1 MKSPKLTSEFFTHL
15 PPETTI
21 DILSRLPIRTIARSK
36 LVCRSWRDL
45 LRTREFADSHLSRS
59 SSSGLAICEYSS
71 ELRIFEFEDE
81 HNHEHRHNPVT
92 GFPCRQFATIRLP
105 TAIQGSAN
113 GLLFSRGITCQFD
126 ALHVCNPITRECIQL
141 PTPENYVNCP
151 TIVANGFGVSK
162 ITGRYKVVRVSLD
175 YDRDPYTYELVG
187 ITKSSCHVYTLGT
200 GKWRSVA
207 SVPPLGNNQ
216 YSIGA
221 FLNGSLHW
229 FVEDFKGS
237 YSISRFDLETETF
250 SSFALP
256 PLRESDVHSQIVVAL
271 GDYLCVSDNLSEDE
285 VVVWFMKEYGN
296 EKSWTKEI
304 VIRKPQFLRGF
315 GRFTSNFVCP
325 VRVFERGHVL
335 MSCYAVCL
343 FCYSKETETAEL
355 AHMFGVFDGRRGM
368 QVMLHRSSFLSL
380 KCFPMENVTSF

>member
-1 MKSPKLTSEFFTHL
+1 MKPPKLTSEFFTHL

-21 DILSRLPIRTIARSK
+21 DILSRLPIRTIVRSK
-36 LVCRSWRDL
+36 LVCKSWRDL

-59 SSSGLAICEYSS
+59 TSGLAICEYSS

-81 HNHEHRHNPVT
+81 HNHQHRHNPVT
-92 GFPCRQFATIRLP
+92 GFPCRKFATIRLP

-113 GLLFSRGITCQFD
+113 GLLFSRGITRQFD
-126 ALHVCNPITRECIQL
+126 ALHICNPITRECIQL
-141 PTPENYVNCP
+141 PTPENYVNSP

-162 ITGRYKVVRVSLD
+162 ITGRYKVVRVSLE

-200 GKWRSVA
+200 GKWRSIVA

-221 FLNGSLHW
+221 FLNGSLHC
-229 FVEDFKGS
+229 
-237 YSISRFDLETETF
+237 
-250 SSFALP
+250 SFALP

-271 GDYLCVSDNLSEDE
+271 GDYLCVCDNLSEDE
-285 VVVWFMKEYGN
+285 VVVWLMKEYGD
-296 EKSWTKEI
+296 EKSWAKEI

-315 GRFTSNFVCP
+315 GGFASNFVCP
-325 VRVFERGHVL
+325 VRIFEHGHVL

-343 FCYSKETETAEL
+343 FCYSNETETAEL
-355 AHMFGVFDGRRGM
+355 AHMFGVFDGHRGM